1 MTTVDLL
8 VEAIEGKKSISF
20 AYHGF
25 DRVVSPYACG
35 LNNANELKL
44 LAMQTDGGSTSGITH
59 KLRFYTITDIQAP
72 ELSAAAYEAP
82 CESAVEPALKEF
94 MKLYAKSAA

>member
-44 LAMQTDGGSTSGITH
+44 LAMQTDGGSTSGVAH
-59 KLRFYTITDIQAP
+59 KLRFFTVTDILAP
-72 ELSAAAYEAP
+72 EMCAAPYEAASGSSF
-82 CESAVEPALKEF
+82 EAALKEF
-94 MKLYAKSAA
+94 MKLYAKSSD